1 MSGAEQIEGYDPHA
15 YPPFAVTVD
24 AALFTIRSGRLS
36 VLLVERGNPPFQGSW
51 ALPGG
56 FVEPEEDLEQAA
68 LRELAEET
76 GLEAFPGHLEQL
88 ATFGKPGRD
97 PRMRVVSVA
106 YVGMMPTLPTPV
118 GGDDASAARFW
129 ATDDLFDADPAER
142 PQLAFDH
149 ADILGA
155 AIERVRSKLEYTA
168 LAAAFVEEPFTIG
181 DLRLVYEAVWG
192 CRLHRPNFR
201 RKVLSVPDFVVPLG
215 TRARSAPGGQA
226 GGRPGELYRR
236 GSAAMLHPA
245 ILRPGLDRDEAEDG
259 GLR

>member
-1 MSGAEQIEGYDPHA
+1 MTAHDPHA
-15 YPPFAVTVD
+15 FPPFAVTVD
-24 AALFTIRSGRLS
+24 AALFTIRAGRLS
-36 VLLVERGNPPFQGSW
+36 VLLVERGNDPYRGAW

-56 FVEPEEDLEQAA
+56 FVEQDEDLEHAA

-88 ATFGKPGRD
+88 ATFGRPGRD

-106 YVGMMPTLPTPV
+106 YVGMMPALPPPV

-129 ATDDLFDADPAER
+129 ATDDLFDAESDPAER

-149 ADILGA
+149 AEILAA

-215 TRARSAPGGQA
+215 TRARSPHSAQT

-236 GSAAMLHPA
+236 GTATMLHPA
-245 ILRPGLDRDEAEDG
+245 ILRPGLDREEAEDG